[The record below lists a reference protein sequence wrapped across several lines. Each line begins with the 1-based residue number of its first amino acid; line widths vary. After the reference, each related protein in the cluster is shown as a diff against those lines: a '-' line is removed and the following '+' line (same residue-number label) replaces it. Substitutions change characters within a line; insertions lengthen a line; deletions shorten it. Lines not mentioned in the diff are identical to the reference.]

1 MRKIFL
7 LLAFMP
13 MCLMAQEYYGDV
25 NHDGQID
32 IVDVTSIALE
42 SIGMNDSEE
51 IDKDFYEKSYI
62 DSLFCVFESRLND
75 ADSENKRLQNIIYS
89 QLDKGKS
96 TNIYDYKKATVGVYI
111 ASGETGK
118 LAVPSYNLDKFGV
131 SDYIAVNGRDIITNA
146 RIGNPIVASICVYD
160 NSKNLVRVISNNRQY
175 TYKEGDAYIRIGFD
189 NYKKGQANYGH
200 TLLAYSE
207 FYEESNDNYEP
218 IYAKIDSL
226 ENILNDYICRNN
238 SSNLFNYRTATV
250 GYYIGT
256 GNGKLYEPSYN
267 KDKFGVSDYIAVN
280 GQNIIS
286 NARTGT
292 GCASYSVYDKD
303 YNFLR
308 TQENNAQ
315 YNYQEGD
322 AYVRICF
329 NNYLLGQA
337 NYGTELQEY
346 ESYFDSSVDIQKRIY
361 ATYGKAAISWI
372 DDDFSYGNGT
382 KNTYDTI
389 LDWCLQHRIL
399 PDIAFIPNPT
409 STKEDMRVVKAKERE
424 AQGFKILMHPYHPGW
439 YKDPNGTFVREES
452 KIWENM
458 LDCIRKFSDFGINTA
473 QILVYPGSSGEDLA
487 TRQIVSNYV
496 DCGVCWN
503 NKGDT
508 NHLTL
513 NDRYALKRL
522 NIQLSA
528 TNTKSEIKQYIKE
541 GVENGDWIILGS
553 HIYHFTVSD
562 KVDETSM
569 TTANLYEILEYADSL
584 CKIRATETVWKERKF
599 MFDIDG
605 K

>member
-7 LLAFMP
+7 LLSFMP

-32 IVDVTSIALE
+32 IVDVTTVALE
-42 SIGMNDSEE
+42 SIGMNESEE
-51 IDKDFYEKSYI
+51 IDKDFYDKSYI
-62 DSLFCVFESRLND
+62 DSLFAVFEARINE
-75 ADSENKRLQNIIYS
+75 ANNENSRLQNIIYS

-96 TNIYDYKKATVGVYI
+96 TNIYDYKKATAGVYI
-111 ASGETGK
+111 ASGETGR
-118 LAVPSYNLDKFGV
+118 LVVPSYNLDKFGV
-131 SDYIAVNGRDIITNA
+131 SDYIEVNGRDVITNA
-146 RIGNPIVASICVYD
+146 RIGDPIVASICVYD
-160 NSKNLVRVISNNRQY
+160 YSKNLVRVISNNRQY
-175 TYKEGDAYIRIGFD
+175 TYQEGDAYIRIGFD
-189 NYKKGQANYGH
+189 NYKTGQANYGH

-207 FYEESNDNYEP
+207 YYEESTDTFDP
-218 IYAKIDSL
+218 IYARIDSL
-226 ENILNDYICRNN
+226 ENILSDYICRNN
-238 SSNLFNYRTATV
+238 SSNLFNFRTASV
-250 GYYIGT
+250 GYYIGS
-256 GNGKLYEPSYN
+256 GSGKLYVPSYN
-267 KDKFGVSDYIAVN
+267 KDKFAVSDYIAVN

-286 NARTGT
+286 NARTGS
-292 GCASYSVYDKD
+292 GCTSYSVYDKD

-315 YNYQEGD
+315 YTYQEGD
-322 AYVRICF
+322 AYIRICF
-329 NNYLLGQA
+329 TNYLLGQA

-346 ESYFDSSVDIQKRIY
+346 ESYFDSSIDIQKRIHT
-361 ATYGKAAISWI
+361 TYGKAAISWI
-372 DDDFSYGNGT
+372 DDDFLYGAST
-382 KNTYDTI
+382 KNIYDTI
-389 LDWCLQHRIL
+389 LDWCMQHHIF
-399 PDIAFIPNPT
+399 PDIAFIPYPEDM
-409 STKEDMRVVKAKERE
+409 KEDTRVIKVKERE
-424 AQGFKILMHPYHPGW
+424 SQGFKILMHPYHPGW
-439 YKDPNGTFVREES
+439 YKDPNGNFTREEA

-458 LDCIRKFSDFGINTA
+458 LDCIRKFNDFGIKTA
-473 QILVYPGSSGEDLA
+473 PIVVYPGSSGEDLA
-487 TRQIVSNYV
+487 TREIVSNYV

-513 NDRYALKRL
+513 NNRYGLRRL
-522 NIQLSA
+522 NIQISA

-553 HIYHFTVSD
+553 HIYHFTISD

-584 CKIRATETVWKERKF
+584 CKIRSTETIWKERKF

>member
-7 LLAFMP
+7 LIAFLP

-25 NHDGQID
+25 NHDGVID
-32 IVDVTSIALE
+32 VVDVTSIAFE

-51 IDKDFYEKSYI
+51 IDRDFYDKSYI
-62 DSLFCVFESRLND
+62 DSLFTIFESKLNE
-75 ADSENKRLQNIIYS
+75 ANNENKRLQNIIYS

-111 ASGETGK
+111 ASGESGK
-118 LAVPSYNLDKFGV
+118 LVVPSYNLDKFGV
-131 SDYIAVNGRDIITNA
+131 SDYIEVNGRDIITNA
-146 RIGNPIVASICVYD
+146 RIGNAIVASICVYD
-160 NSKNLVRVISNNRQY
+160 YSKNLIRVIHNNRQY
-175 TYKEGDAYIRIGFD
+175 TYEEGDAYIRIGFD

-207 FYEESNDNYEP
+207 FYEEKNDEFEP
-218 IYAKIDSL
+218 VYAKIDSL
-226 ENILNDYICRNN
+226 ENILSDYISRNN
-238 SSNLFNYRTATV
+238 SSNLFNFRTASV
-250 GYYIGT
+250 GYYIGS
-256 GNGKLYEPSYN
+256 GSGKLYVPSYN
-267 KDKFGVSDYIAVN
+267 KDKFAVSDYIAVN

-286 NARTGT
+286 NARTGS
-292 GCASYSVYDKD
+292 GCTSYSVYDKD

-315 YNYQEGD
+315 YTYQEGD
-322 AYVRICF
+322 AYIRICF
-329 NNYLLGQA
+329 TNYLLGQA

-346 ESYFDSSVDIQKRIY
+346 ESYFDSSIDIQKRIHT
-361 ATYGKAAISWI
+361 TYGKAAISWI
-372 DDDFSYGNGT
+372 DDDFSYGNST
-382 KNTYDTI
+382 KNIYDTI
-389 LDWCLQHRIL
+389 LDWGLLHHIL
-399 PDIAFIPNPT
+399 PDIAFIPYPEDI
-409 STKEDMRVVKAKERE
+409 KEDIRVTKVKERE

-439 YKDPNGTFVREES
+439 YNAPNGTFTREEA

-458 LDCIRKFSDFGINTA
+458 LDCIRKFSDFGIKTA
-473 QILVYPGSSGEDLA
+473 PIVVYPGSSGEDLA

-496 DCGVCWN
+496 DCGICWN
-503 NKGDT
+503 NEGDT
-508 NHLTL
+508 NHLTE
-513 NDRYALKRL
+513 NNRYGLKRL

-584 CKIRATETVWKERKF
+584 CSIRATETVWKERKF